1 MKIRIGLAQVGP
13 TLGNVAENRELLLGE
28 VRRAR
33 RRKVDL
39 LVFPELSLTGYF
51 LKDMVPEVALRKGSD
66 FLAEVASLSNGISIV
81 AGFIEE
87 SARHGFYNAAGYFE
101 GGKLIHLH
109 RKVYLPT
116 YGLFDERRYVGAG
129 RSVRAFNTRFGRA
142 AVLICEDAWHPS
154 LAYVAA
160 QDGAE
165 FLIIPSASPA
175 RGVRRGREGGGL
187 AIQRVWQSLNRSYAG
202 VFNQYVLFA
211 NRVGY
216 EDGINFWGG
225 SEIVSPSG
233 ELVKAA
239 PRGKARLLT
248 AEVDTAEVR
257 RARVASPTLRDEDLD
272 LTLRELR
279 RIRGRGQ

>member
-1 MKIRIGLAQVGP
+1 MRIRIGLAQVGP
-13 TLGNVAENRELLLGE
+13 TLGNVEENRELLLGE

-51 LKDMVPEVALRKGSD
+51 LKDMVPEVALGKGSD
-66 FLAEVASLSNGISIV
+66 FLAEVASLSSGISIV

-87 SARHGFYNAAGYFE
+87 SARHDFYNAAGYFE

-129 RSVRAFNTRFGRA
+129 RSVRAFDTRFGRA
-142 AVLICEDAWHPS
+142 ALLICEDAWHPS

-175 RGVRRGREGGGL
+175 RGVRRGRDGGGL

-202 VFNQYVLFA
+202 VFNQYSF
-211 NRVGY
+211 
-216 EDGINFWGG
+216 
-225 SEIVSPSG
+225 
-233 ELVKAA
+233 
-239 PRGKARLLT
+239 
-248 AEVDTAEVR
+248 
-257 RARVASPTLRDEDLD
+257 SPTGSATR
-272 LTLRELR
+272 TGSTSGAAR
-279 RIRGRGQ
+279 RSSPPAGSR